1 VRLTGAQARSRRL
14 QAHRLDARAPRD
26 ALLDVAGT
34 LCGVHAQLQSS
45 AELALWAR
53 VEGVEP
59 GDLHRALWEERTLV
73 KTWAIRG
80 TLHLLPAAEFG
91 LWLAALGTYRHYLRP
106 SWFKAFGI
114 GPDELEALIAAIS
127 EALRGRELTRNELA
141 VHVARITGSPDLSAK
156 LEDSWGAYLKPAA
169 FRGQLCFAPPAGQ
182 NVRFTHPETW
192 VRELGT
198 TGEETALAEVTRRY
212 LHAYGPA
219 TREDYGRWWGI
230 SPAQALARLRA
241 LHDVTEVDVDGR
253 RGLMLAADAAE
264 AADAQPAGAVRL
276 LPAFDPY
283 VVGSSRDDTDVLA
296 SEHKARVHRPQ
307 GWISAV
313 LLAEGRI
320 EGVWRHERRGG
331 RVAVEIRPFGAPGDD
346 VRAGAEAEARR
357 LAAFLG
363 GELELVW
370 S

>member
-1 VRLTGAQARSRRL
+1 VTLTGAQARGRRL
-14 QAHRLDARAPRD
+14 RVHRLDERAPRE
-26 ALLDVAGT
+26 ALLDVAGA

-53 VEGVEP
+53 VEGVHP
-59 GDLHRALWEERTLV
+59 GDLDRALWEERTLV

-80 TLHLLPAAEFG
+80 TLHLLPAAELG

-106 SWFKAFGI
+106 SWFTAFGI
-114 GPDELEALIAAIS
+114 APDELETLIAAIS

-141 VHVARITGSPDLSAK
+141 VHVAQITGSPDLSAK

-169 FRGQLCFAPPAGQ
+169 FRGHLCFAPPAGQ

-192 VRELGT
+192 LSEWRT
-198 TGEETALAEVTRRY
+198 AGEDTALAEVTRRY

-219 TREDYGRWWGI
+219 TREDYGRWWGV

-241 LHDVTEVDVDGR
+241 LDDVVEVDVDGR
-253 RGLMLAADAAE
+253 PGLMLAADAAE
-264 AADAQPAGAVRL
+264 AQDAPPTGAVRL

-283 VVGSSRDDTDVLA
+283 VVGSSREDTDVLA
-296 SEHKARVHRPQ
+296 AEHKARVHRPQ

-313 LLAEGRI
+313 LLVDGRI
-320 EGVWRHERRGG
+320 EGVWRHEHRGG
-331 RVAVEIRPFGAPGDD
+331 RLAVEIRPFAAPGDD
-346 VRAGAEAEARR
+346 VRAGAEEQARR

-363 GELELVW
+363 GELELTW

>member
-1 VRLTGAQARSRRL
+1 VRLSGAQTRSRRL
-14 QAHRLDARAPRD
+14 RVHRLIERAPRD

-53 VEGVEP
+53 IEGVRP
-59 GDLHRALWEERTLV
+59 GDLDRALWEERTLV

-80 TLHLLPAAEFG
+80 TLHLLPAAELG

-114 GPDELEALIAAIS
+114 DEDELEALIAAVS

-169 FRGQLCFAPPAGQ
+169 FRGQLCLAPPAGQ
-182 NVRFTHPETW
+182 NVRFTHPQTW
-192 VRELGT
+192 VTELRT
-198 TGEETALAEVTRRY
+198 ADEATALREVTRRY

-230 SPAQALARLRA
+230 SAAQALARLRA
-241 LHDVTEVDVDGR
+241 LDDLTEVDVDGR
-253 RGLMLAADAAE
+253 RGLMLAADAAD
-264 AADAQPAGAVRL
+264 AATGQPTGAVRL

-283 VVGSSRDDTDVLA
+283 VVGSSRDDTGVLA
-296 SEHKARVHRPQ
+296 ARHKARVHRPQ

-313 LLAEGRI
+313 LLVDGRI

-331 RVAVEIRPFGAPGDD
+331 RVAVEIRPFAAPDDD

-357 LAAFLG
+357 LAEFLG
-363 GELELVW
+363 GELELAW